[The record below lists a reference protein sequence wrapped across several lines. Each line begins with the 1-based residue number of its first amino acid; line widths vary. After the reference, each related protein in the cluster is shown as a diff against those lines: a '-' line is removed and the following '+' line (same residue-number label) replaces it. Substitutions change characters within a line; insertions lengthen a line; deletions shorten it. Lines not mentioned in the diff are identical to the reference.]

1 MHPPKIRFYIQLYVV
16 LCFAPVSGD
25 CINSSP
31 AGKRRIAA
39 EKQLS
44 QLADEA
50 SQYTNDAALIDG
62 AEATGG
68 RFKDQIQSAPA
79 LILIAAVAICSVFVI
94 VFVSV
99 FVVLQVSAVKP
110 LNVPLSDDMSF

>member
-1 MHPPKIRFYIQLYVV
+1 
-16 LCFAPVSGD
+16 LCFVVSGD

-50 SQYTNDAALIDG
+50 NQFSNDAALIDG
-62 AEATGG
+62 ADVGVSG
-68 RFKDQIQSAPA
+68 FKDQIQSTPV
-79 LILIAAVAICSVFVI
+79 LVLIAAAVICSAFVI
-94 VFVSV
+94 VFVSI
-99 FVVLQVSAVKP
+99 FVVLQVSVNAKNCAICFP
-110 LNVPLSDDMSF
+110 LVRRHVILMMVQHLSVL

>member
-1 MHPPKIRFYIQLYVV
+1 M
-16 LCFAPVSGD
+16 CFFLVSGD

-50 SQYTNDAALIDG
+50 NQFNNDAALIDG
-62 AEATGG
+62 ADIGLSGG
-68 RFKDQIQSAPA
+68 FKDQIKSTPA
-79 LILIAAVAICSVFVI
+79 LIMIAAVAICSVFVI
-94 VFVSV
+94 AFVSV
-99 FVVLQVSAVKP
+99 FVVLQVSFMQKLVQFVFP
-110 LNVPLSDDMSF
+110 TLRHVNLMMVQHLSVL